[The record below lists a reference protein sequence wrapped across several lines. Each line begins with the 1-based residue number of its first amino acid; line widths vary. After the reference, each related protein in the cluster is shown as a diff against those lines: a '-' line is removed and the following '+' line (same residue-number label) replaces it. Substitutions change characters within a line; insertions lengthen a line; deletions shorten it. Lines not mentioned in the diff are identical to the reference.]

1 MGERGPAPKPTA
13 LKVLQGNPGKRAL
26 PKGEPRPAAGKVP
39 AAPRWLGEEARRE
52 WRRVARTLH
61 GAGLLTEA
69 DHDALALYC
78 ETFASWRRAEGFV
91 RKNGEVIRTAAG
103 NVIQNPYLSIANRAK
118 KDALVLL
125 REFGMTPAA
134 RSRISIEGG
143 DDEPSLAELLF
154 QQVGDEWKS

>member
-13 LKVLQGNPGKRAL
+13 LKVLQGNPGKRGL

-39 AAPRWLGEEARRE
+39 PAPRWLGEEARRE
-52 WRRVARTLH
+52 WRRVARALH
-61 GAGLLTEA
+61 AAGLLTEA

-78 ETFASWRRAEGFV
+78 ETFASWRRAEAQV
-91 RKNGEVIRTAAG
+91 RAKGEVVRTAGG

-118 KDALVLL
+118 KDALLLL

-134 RSRISIEGG
+134 RSRISVEGG
-143 DDEPSLAELLF
+143 GDEPSLADLLF
-154 QQVGDEWKS
+154 EAVGGDAR

>member
-1 MGERGPAPKPTA
+1 MMGARGPAPKPTA

-26 PKGEPRPAAGKVP
+26 PKGEPRPARGKVP

-52 WRRVARTLH
+52 WRRVARALH

-78 ETFASWRRAEGFV
+78 ETFASWRRAEEQV
-91 RKNGEVIRTAAG
+91 RMKGEVVRTAGG

-118 KDALVLL
+118 KDALLLL

-134 RSRISIEGG
+134 RSRISVDAPAE
-143 DDEPSLAELLF
+143 ELSLADLLF
-154 QQVGDEWKS
+154 EAVGNE